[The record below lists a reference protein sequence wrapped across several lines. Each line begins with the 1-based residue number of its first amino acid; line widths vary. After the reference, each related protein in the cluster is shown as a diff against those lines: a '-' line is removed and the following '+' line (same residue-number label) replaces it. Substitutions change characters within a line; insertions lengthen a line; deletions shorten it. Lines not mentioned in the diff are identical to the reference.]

1 MSSRE
6 YYPSCDPRHPTVAV
20 ATFVLGAKGQR
31 EFESSCSG
39 SSAMHRFHRE
49 GDEGMR
55 EENKSHLESIMK
67 KFEQKLARSTDAQER
82 RQSEEDAF
90 HIEFKRIRTQIIRPA
105 MEEVAHNLEAMGHS
119 CEISEV
125 GDERNKRDAK
135 ITMSVALGGV
145 PTSAYAP
152 ENTVSVSFSHTGH
165 TTIAVHASTPIRNRS
180 GFAGPRGNHA
190 ASEITTDLVQKKI
203 IEVLDEVFG
212 QS

>member
-1 MSSRE
+1 
-6 YYPSCDPRHPTVAV
+6 
-20 ATFVLGAKGQR
+20 
-31 EFESSCSG
+31 
-39 SSAMHRFHRE
+39 
-49 GDEGMR
+49 MR

-67 KFEQKLARSTDAQER
+67 KFEQKLARSTDAKER

-212 QS
+212 ES